1 MTTKNNQTK
10 RRLEKYAIEQ
20 RKHLNKVL
28 KTNNYSSLK
37 TSINSNQFQYAVI
50 LIYIG
55 STILFYNEKYI
66 LKSSRD
72 DGQYNK
78 LNIWDYLCKM
88 DNTDNVLNEHRR
100 NLGFP
105 TNNNGF
111 PILSSRQLQNILSG
125 TSINQNTRQFVEQL
139 YNNKQIKKILFEWQC
154 SPLTEGRITKKNM
167 NKLEDIF
174 EHLEY
179 NNIFPLL
186 DKELQVKLKKIKDF
200 TDWRFKNPET
210 WNQLVNK
217 LH

>member
-10 RRLEKYAIEQ
+10 RQLEKYAIEQ

-139 YNNKQIKKILFEWQC
+139 YNNKQFKKILFEWQC